1 MKIDNI
7 DNEIFENMPNVGK
20 GSVLIS
26 EPFLKDP
33 NFERTVIIIC
43 KHNLEG
49 SLGFVLNRP
58 VELTLKDVSEEL
70 LGLDNSL
77 FVGGPVQQNTLHFL
91 HKGLVEIEDSQKVSP
106 GLYWGGSFEELKWKL
121 ENAEIKDEDVRFF
134 LGYSGWDEGQ
144 LQSEIDQK
152 SWIVANLGDDSIFDI
167 KPEVLW
173 RRVLKHMGGK
183 FKVVSNYPHD
193 PRLN

>member
-1 MKIDNI
+1 
-7 DNEIFENMPNVGK
+7 MPNVGK

-43 KHNLEG
+43 KHNQEG

-167 KPEVLW
+167 EPEVLW